1 MRSPVLLT
9 VCLMLIFPETGS
21 AQWQMGAGLAQE
33 VFQGVSAGDEEG
45 VPSVFRPAPS
55 RMWSVRVETPGSR
68 LRWALEV
75 RYARPL
81 VTYQSAGEVE
91 ITLQE
96 HLTTATGIHPAAI
109 YPIVHLTDQVVLN
122 LEGGPLLEF
131 WSSRGEDRIAAV
143 SGLAG
148 MWLRVGLGGRF
159 AGRLGATLG
168 YSPTAVI
175 DVTAIEGWESR
186 RTWRRGLSGS
196 LLIRL

>member
-1 MRSPVLLT
+1 MRSLALLT
-9 VCLMLIFPETGS
+9 VCLMLMLPAAGS
-21 AQWQMGAGLAQE
+21 AQWLVGGGLAQE
-33 VFQGVSAGDEEG
+33 VFQGVSAGQEEG

-55 RMWSVRVETPGSR
+55 RMWSVRVETPGRR

-81 VTYQSAGEVE
+81 VTYQSGEVE

-96 HLTTATGIHPAAI
+96 HLTTATGVHPAAI

-122 LEGGPLLEF
+122 LEAGPMLEF
-131 WSSRGEDRIAAV
+131 WSSRGEDRITAV

-148 MWLRVGLGGRF
+148 VSLGVGLGGRF
-159 AGRLGATLG
+159 TGRLGATVG

-175 DVTAIEGWESR
+175 DVTSVEGWESR
-186 RTWRRGLSGS
+186 PTWRRGLSGS